1 MTMDSMDMKDLPGE
15 PTAPQTPQTTTSL
28 FKPKNNTL
36 TFRRRGANIAAVVV
50 SGLFAAVGIVF
61 LLYLIGYVFQQG
73 GRFLTIPFFTQLPSA
88 LGAEGGGVQPA
99 IVGSIVLIGL
109 ASLFGI
115 PLGVFTGIYLSEF
128 GRGPMAS
135 IVRFMVDTLTG
146 IPTIIFG
153 LFIWVLV
160 VVPSHSFSGLAGGM
174 SLSIIM
180 VPTVARA
187 TEEVLRLV
195 PQELREASI
204 ALGATE
210 SRTIW
215 SVVLPS
221 AQNGIITGIVLA
233 MARIAGETAPLLL
246 TAFGSSFGFTSI
258 FRPVAALPLQIFV
271 YTLSPYDTQI
281 HQAYA
286 GSLILIALVILAS
299 LAVRW
304 ATGGFKV
311 RQ

>member
-1 MTMDSMDMKDLPGE
+1 MMSSTPRSNATE
-15 PTAPQTPQTTTSL
+15 SPTTL
-28 FKPKNNTL
+28 FQASPSAHTL
-36 TFRRRGANIAAVVV
+36 RRRVTNAAVVSF
-50 SGLFAAVGIVF
+50 SGLCTLVGVVF
-61 LLYLIGYVFQQG
+61 LIYLISYVFTQG
-73 GRFLTIPFFTQLPSA
+73 SRFLTLPFFTQLPSA
-88 LGAEGGGVQPA
+88 LGDTGGGVQPA
-99 IVGSIVLIGL
+99 IVGSVVLVAL
-109 ASLFGI
+109 ASAFGI
-115 PLGVFTGIYLSEF
+115 PLGLFTGIYLAEF
-128 GRGPMAS
+128 GRGIPAAL
-135 IVRFMVDTLTG
+135 VRFMVDTLTG

-174 SLSIIM
+174 ALSIIM

-195 PQELREASI
+195 PKDLREASV

-215 SVVLPS
+215 SVVLP
-221 AQNGIITGIVLA
+221 AARNGIITGIVLA
-233 MARIAGETAPLLL
+233 LARVAGETAPLLL
-246 TAFGSSFGFTSI
+246 TAFGSQFGFTSI
-258 FRPVAALPLQIFV
+258 FRPIAALPLQIFD

-299 LAVRW
+299 LSVRW
-304 ATGGFKV
+304 ATGGFKTH
-311 RQ
+311 R

>member
-1 MTMDSMDMKDLPGE
+1 MSVADINKTSAAPAE
-15 PTAPQTPQTTTSL
+15 PAVSPFRPQNQAL
-28 FKPKNNTL
+28 NV
-36 TFRRRGANIAAVVV
+36 RRQLANMV
-50 SGLFAAVGIVF
+50 AVGLTALFSVVGVVF
-61 LLYLIGYVFQQG
+61 LLYLIVYVYQQG
-73 GRFLTIPFFTQLPSA
+73 SHFLTPQFFTQPPA
-88 LGAEGGGVQPA
+88 AYGETGGGVQPA
-99 IVGSIVLIGL
+99 IVGSMVIVGL
-109 ASLFGI
+109 AALFGI
-115 PLGVFTGIYLSEF
+115 PLGLFTGIYLAEF
-128 GRGPMAS
+128 GRGWLAS
-135 IVRFMVDTLTG
+135 VVRFMVDTLTG

-160 VVPSHSFSGLAGGM
+160 VVPSHSFSALAGGM

-180 VPTVARA
+180 IPTVARA

-195 PQELREASI
+195 PRELREASI

-221 AQNGIITGIVLA
+221 SMNGIITGVTLA
-233 MARIAGETAPLLL
+233 LARVAGETAPLLL
-246 TAFGSSFGFTSI
+246 TALGSSFAFKSI
-258 FRPVAALPLQIFV
+258 FRPTAALPLQIFD
-271 YTLSPYDTQI
+271 YTLSPYATQI

-304 ATGGFKV
+304 ATGGFKP
-311 RQ
+311 RD

>member
-1 MTMDSMDMKDLPGE
+1 
-15 PTAPQTPQTTTSL
+15 
-28 FKPKNNTL
+28 
-36 TFRRRGANIAAVVV
+36 
-50 SGLFAAVGIVF
+50 
-61 LLYLIGYVFQQG
+61 
-73 GRFLTIPFFTQLPSA
+73 
-88 LGAEGGGVQPA
+88 VQPA
-99 IVGSIVLIGL
+99 IVGSIVLVAL
-109 ASLFGI
+109 AALFGI
-115 PLGVFTGIYLSEF
+115 PLGVFTGVYLSEF
-128 GRGPMAS
+128 GRGTWAS

-160 VVPSHSFSGLAGGM
+160 VVPSHSFSGLAGGLA
-174 SLSIIM
+174 LSIIM
-180 VPTVARA
+180 IPTVART

-195 PQELREASI
+195 PHELREASI

-215 SVVLPS
+215 AVVLPS
-221 AQNGIITGIVLA
+221 ARNGIITGIVLA

-246 TAFGSSFGFTSI
+246 TAFGSSFAFTSI

-311 RQ
+311 RR

>member
-1 MTMDSMDMKDLPGE
+1 MSMSE
-15 PTAPQTPQTTTSL
+15 TAQSQNTSSAPTGLFQQPTSAH
-28 FKPKNNTL
+28 TL
-36 TFRRRGANIAAVVV
+36 RRRITNGVAVVLT
-50 SGLFAAVGIVF
+50 GLFAIVGVIF
-61 LLYLIGYVFQQG
+61 LVYLISYVFQQG
-73 GRFLTIPFFTQLPSA
+73 SRFLTLPFFTQLPSA
-88 LGAEGGGVQPA
+88 MGDTGGGVQPA
-99 IVGSIVLIGL
+99 IVGSVVLVAL
-109 ASLFGI
+109 AAIFGI
-115 PLGVFTGIYLSEF
+115 PLGVFTGIYLAEF
-128 GRGPMAS
+128 GRGAMAS
-135 IVRFMVDTLTG
+135 VVRFMVDTLTG

-160 VVPSHSFSGLAGGM
+160 VVPSHSFSGLAGGLA
-174 SLSIIM
+174 LSIIM
-180 VPTVARA
+180 IPTVARA

-195 PQELREASI
+195 PKELREASI

-221 AQNGIITGIVLA
+221 ARNGVITGIVLA

-246 TAFGSSFGFTSI
+246 TAFGSSFGFTNI
-258 FRPVAALPLQIFV
+258 FRPVAALPLQIFD

-286 GSLILIALVILAS
+286 GSLILIAMVILAS

-304 ATGGFKV
+304 ATGGFSATK
-311 RQ
+311 R

>member
-1 MTMDSMDMKDLPGE
+1 MPVQQQSPLAPDLFRPQRNAHTIWRRVTNIIAVIA
-15 PTAPQTPQTTTSL
+15 TAL
-28 FKPKNNTL
+28 CV
-36 TFRRRGANIAAVVV
+36 AAGV
-50 SGLFAAVGIVF
+50 IF
-61 LLYLIGYVFQQG
+61 LVYLIGYVFQQG
-73 GRFLTIPFFTQLPSA
+73 SHFLTLPFFTQAPSA
-88 LGAEGGGVQPA
+88 LGDTGGGVQPA
-99 IVGSIVLIGL
+99 IVGSVILVAL
-109 ASLFGI
+109 AALFGI
-115 PLGVFTGIYLSEF
+115 PLGVFTGIYLAEF
-128 GRGPMAS
+128 GRGTQLAAV
-135 IVRFMVDTLTG
+135 VRFMVDTLTG

-160 VVPSHSFSGLAGGM
+160 VVPSHSFSGLAGGLA
-174 SLSIIM
+174 LSIIM
-180 VPTVARA
+180 IPTVART

-195 PQELREASI
+195 PGELREASI

-221 AQNGIITGIVLA
+221 ARSGIITGIVLA
-233 MARIAGETAPLLL
+233 LARVAGETAPLLL
-246 TAFGSSFGFTSI
+246 TAFGSSFAFRSI
-258 FRPVAALPLQIFV
+258 FHPIAALPLQIFD

-304 ATGGFKV
+304 VTGGFTP
-311 RQ
+311 RR

>member
-1 MTMDSMDMKDLPGE
+1 MTTDSANVMNLSEQRSPQE
-15 PTAPQTPQTTTSL
+15 PQPAASI
-28 FKPKNNTL
+28 FKPENNGL
-36 TFRRRGANIAAVVV
+36 VLRRRGVNALAVGIT
-50 SGLFAAVGIVF
+50 GLFAAIGVVF
-61 LLYLIGYVFQQG
+61 LIFLISYVFQQG
-73 GRFLTIPFFTQLPSA
+73 RSALTVPFFTQAPSA
-88 LGAEGGGVQPA
+88 LGDAGGGVQPA
-99 IVGSIVLIGL
+99 IIGSIVLVTL
-109 ASLFGI
+109 AALVGI

-128 GRGPMAS
+128 GRGALAS
-135 IVRFMVDTLTG
+135 VVRFMVDTLTG

-160 VVPSHSFSGLAGGM
+160 VVPSHSFSGLAGGL

-180 VPTVARA
+180 IPTVARA

-195 PQELREASI
+195 PHELREASI

-221 AQNGIITGIVLA
+221 ARNGIITGIVLA

-311 RQ
+311 RR